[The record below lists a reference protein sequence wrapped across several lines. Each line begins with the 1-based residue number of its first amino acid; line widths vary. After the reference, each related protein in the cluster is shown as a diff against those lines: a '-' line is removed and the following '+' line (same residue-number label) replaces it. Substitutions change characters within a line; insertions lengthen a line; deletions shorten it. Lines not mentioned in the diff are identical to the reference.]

1 MCLIMLDG
9 SEINLLQMLMNVW
22 LTTETAV
29 IPVLMTFLGITV
41 NVMAMTYYTQMDLLV
56 YQMQTVLVTLK
67 CFIVI
72 VYLDMR
78 ILPLKKASTAL
89 VGSCL
94 LYTSPSPRDATLSR
108 MPSSA

>member
-41 NVMAMTYYTQMDLLV
+41 NVIAMTYYTQMDLLV

-89 VGSCL
+89 VGRYIFML
-94 LYTSPSPRDATLSR
+94 N
-108 MPSSA
+108 